1 MGIPHFPTPGIVHEF
16 QPLDTVQGLCLH
28 PQPVEVVEQV
38 VLDVVQTGL
47 DLRHAL
53 AGHTKGQV
61 FALGQAIVALGQLP
75 PDEQKILKRI
85 LSKSPNIK
93 NSPFNFR
100 RKRK

>member
-1 MGIPHFPTPGIVHEF
+1 MGIPRFPTPGIVHEF
-16 QPLDTVQGLCLH
+16 QPLGTVQRLCLH

-53 AGHTKGQV
+53 ALHPKGDE
-61 FALGQAIVALGQLP
+61 FGLGQTIIALGQLP